1 MAEENGQEKTE
12 DATPR
17 RLEKARKDGQ
27 VVRSKELN
35 TTAILLAGAFGLM
48 MFGKPL
54 AEALEAALRY
64 NFTLDRVAI
73 FDEKAMLLH
82 LGLSIQSV
90 GVSLAPIGILLM
102 MAAILGPISL
112 GGWNFSIKALAPKF
126 SRINPGSGLKR
137 MFSANSMMELVKA
150 IAKFLLVLGI
160 SLTVLK
166 TNQFELMGLNK
177 QAVVPAMAHTVS
189 LLSWSFIFLC
199 SSLILITVIDIPFQ
213 IREHANKLKMTMQ
226 QVKDEMK
233 DSEGRPEV
241 KGRIRQLQREM
252 AQGRMMDNVPDADV
266 IITNPT
272 HYAVALKYDPENM
285 GAPLLVAKGADLVAA
300 RIRELGVEHK
310 IPILSFPPL
319 ARAVY
324 HSTEVERE
332 IPVPLYVSVAQ
343 VLAYVFQL
351 RTYKKEGSAKP
362 VMPSD
367 LPIPDES
374 EFMKNGSSK
383 EPSDEPS
390 GEQNKGPSK
399 EDAG

>member
-17 RLEKARKDGQ
+17 RLEKAREEGQ

-35 TTAILLAGAFGLM
+35 TTALLLAGAFGLM

-54 AEALEAALRY
+54 AAALEAALRY
-64 NFTLDRVAI
+64 NFVLDRAAI
-73 FDEKAMLLH
+73 FDDKAMLIH
-82 LGLSIQSV
+82 LGGSFQTV
-90 GVSLAPIGILLM
+90 AVTLAPIGILLM
-102 MAAILGPISL
+102 MAAFLGPISL

-150 IAKFLLVLGI
+150 IAKFVLVLGI
-160 SLTVLK
+160 SISVLISS
-166 TNQFELMGLNK
+166 QGELMGLDNESII
-177 QAVVPAMAHTVS
+177 PAMAHSVS
-189 LLSWSFIFLC
+189 LLNWGFVFLC
-199 SSLILITVIDIPFQ
+199 SGLILITVMDIPFQ
-213 IREHANKLKMTMQ
+213 IKDHADKLKMTLQ

-233 DSEGRPEV
+233 DSEGKPEV

-252 AQGRMMDNVPDADV
+252 AQNRMMDNVPDADV

-272 HYAVALKYDPENM
+272 HYAVALKYDPDGM

-300 RIRELGVEHK
+300 RIRELGEEHK
-310 IPILSFPPL
+310 IPVLSFPPL

-324 HSTEVERE
+324 HSTEIEQE
-332 IPVPLYVSVAQ
+332 IPMSLYVAVAQ

-351 RTYKKEGSAKP
+351 RTYKKDRAAKP
-362 VMPSD
+362 TMPVD
-367 LPIPDES
+367 LPVPDES
-374 EFMKNGSSK
+374 EFVKKPNS
-383 EPSDEPS
+383 EEV
-390 GEQNKGPSK
+390 
-399 EDAG
+399 